1 MPSMEEILKQL
12 QEAAAVTAA
21 VQERHARILV
31 DHEEWLEAETR
42 AIAQHREWLQQHEAA
57 MHALDAKLNRI
68 ADLILKGY
76 GANGGDGADQDT

>member
-1 MPSMEEILKQL
+1 MPGLEQILKQL

-21 VQERHARILV
+21 VQERHARMLV
-31 DHEEWLEAETR
+31 DHEEWLESDTR

-57 MHALDAKLNRI
+57 MHGLDAKLDRI

-76 GANGGDGADQDT
+76 GGNGGNGGKES